1 MEYRV
6 EWLGSFVGVAEHG
19 GFSAAAAALSR
30 SQSRVS
36 THVAALEKALHM
48 RLFDRSVQP
57 TVLTPEGR
65 ALLPHART
73 VLRQLRALPGTAA
86 EVRRGLRGE
95 VRLGVHAGVAPFLL
109 PRTMMRVQQSQPGLR
124 LSVREQ
130 GAAQLE
136 ARLLDGR
143 LDLAVGPGGPAG
155 ARADARLARVR
166 LWREQL
172 MAVVREE
179 SAGTLPARPC
189 PADLVDRPLAV
200 VDVDQPLAVVD
211 VDQPLAVVDEV
222 AGPNAPAALRAA
234 FTGTGRTAPVFSTPQ
249 AQTMVGLVRQGWGVG
264 VAEVLSLSTADLRGV
279 TLLPLTGTPPGRD
292 ISLWWRADR
301 AGWPAR
307 KAVERCVHLAAVP
320 ALARIRAHCPASV
333 GTISA

>member
-19 GFSAAAAALSR
+19 GFSAAAVALSR

-57 TVLTPEGR
+57 AALTPEGR

-95 VRLGVHAGVAPFLL
+95 VRLGVHSGVAPFLV
-109 PRTMMRVQQSQPGLR
+109 PRTVMRVRQTQPGLR
-124 LSVREQ
+124 LTVREERT
-130 GAAQLE
+130 AQLE
-136 ARLLDGR
+136 KQLLEGR
-143 LDLAVGPGGPAG
+143 LDLVVGPGGPAA
-155 ARADARLARVR
+155 ARADARLARVL

-179 SAGTLPARPC
+179 SAGALPARPG
-189 PADLVDRPLAV
+189 PADLRGR
-200 VDVDQPLAVVD
+200 
-211 VDQPLAVVDEV
+211 PLAVVDEV
-222 AGPNAPAALRAA
+222 AGPDAPAALRAA
-234 FTGTGRTAPVFSTPQ
+234 LTGTDRTAPVFSTPQ
-249 AQTMVGLVRQGWGVG
+249 AQTVVGLVRQGWGVG
-264 VAEVLSLSTADLRGV
+264 VAEALGLSTADLRGL
-279 TLLPLTGTPPGRD
+279 TLLPLTGTPPGRG
-292 ISLWWRADR
+292 IALWWCADLT
-301 AGWPAR
+301 GWPAR
-307 KAVERCVHLAAVP
+307 KAVERCVRLAAVP
-320 ALARIRAHCPASV
+320 ALARVAGLSVRARPS
-333 GTISA
+333 GTRIPGIGERHGRIPFA

>member
-1 MEYRV
+1 M

-19 GFSAAAAALSR
+19 GFSAAAVALSR

-57 TVLTPEGR
+57 TALTPEGR

-95 VRLGVHAGVAPFLL
+95 VRLGVHPGVAPFLV
-109 PRTMMRVQQSQPGLR
+109 PRTVMRVRQSQPGLR

-130 GAAQLE
+130 SAAQLE
-136 ARLLDGR
+136 RQLLEGR
-143 LDLAVGPGGPAG
+143 LDLTVGPGGPAG
-155 ARADARLARVR
+155 TRADPRLARVR

-172 MAVVREE
+172 MAVVRVE
-179 SAGTLPARPC
+179 SAGALPARPC
-189 PADLVDRPLAV
+189 PADLLDE
-200 VDVDQPLAVVD
+200 
-211 VDQPLAVVDEV
+211 PLAVVDEI
-222 AGPNAPAALRAA
+222 AGPDAPAALRAA
-234 FTGTGRTAPVFSTPQ
+234 FAGTGRSAPVFSTPQ

-264 VAEVLSLSTADLRGV
+264 VAEALSLSTADLQGV
-279 TLLPLTGTPPGRD
+279 TLLPLTGTPPARE
-292 ISLWWRADR
+292 ISLWWSAER

-320 ALARIRAHCPASV
+320 ALARLRAHSATSV
-333 GTISA
+333 GAVTA